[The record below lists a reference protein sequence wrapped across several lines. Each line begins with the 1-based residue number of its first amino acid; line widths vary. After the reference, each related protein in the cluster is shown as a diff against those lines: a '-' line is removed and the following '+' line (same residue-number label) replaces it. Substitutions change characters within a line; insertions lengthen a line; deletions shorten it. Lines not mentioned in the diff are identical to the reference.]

1 MIDSSRLVLGF
12 LAIAT
17 SLTVGCASPTD
28 EESGGA
34 ESSEDA
40 VIGGLETWDRP
51 EIGILWH
58 GGMCTGT
65 LVRPNVV
72 ITAMHCGKGTP
83 VDEDVS
89 NADPGYVFEIRKSA
103 TEKYRYKVVR
113 AESVAQPGDFDG
125 SQKWRAKDILLLKLE
140 SNVPA
145 EIAKPANIATQ
156 TPRGGSKI
164 ALYGYGC
171 TARTPGD
178 DGRRPGT
185 GTKRTKDFSWTVWLE
200 YGWNAMHTGT
210 TPTNPFTVT
219 RSVCPGDSGGPL
231 LDVSRNAV
239 LGTNSGYVAEN
250 DKFGHVPEA
259 SAKLNAL
266 ADRWAAEAAAPA
278 SEP

>member
-1 MIDSSRLVLGF
+1 MLRPACHLLLGLLALSS
-12 LAIAT
+12 AA
-17 SLTVGCASPTD
+17 CAAPTD
-28 EESGGA
+28 EDDGA
-34 ESSEDA
+34 DSTEDA
-40 VIGGLETWDRP
+40 VIGGAETYERP

-83 VDEDVS
+83 IDEDVS
-89 NADPGYVFEIRKSA
+89 NADPGYVFEIRKSP
-103 TEKYRYKVVR
+103 TEKHRYKVVR
-113 AESVAQPGDFDG
+113 AESIAQPADFDG

-140 SNVPA
+140 SSVPP
-145 EIAKPANIATQ
+145 EVAKPANIATS
-156 TPRGGSKI
+156 TPEGASKI

-171 TARTPGD
+171 TSRTPGD

-185 GTKRTKDFSWTVWLE
+185 GTKRSKDFWWTVWLS
-200 YGWNAMHTGT
+200 YGWEAMHTGT
-210 TPTNPFTVT
+210 TPRNTFTVT

-231 LDVSRNAV
+231 LDVNRNAV
-239 LGTNSGYVAEN
+239 FGTNSGYVADN

-266 ADRWAAEAAAPA
+266 ADRWAAEALAPAPA
-278 SEP
+278 SEQ